1 MFMQK
6 IYLRF
11 YLGYCVLMMI
21 LGMFF
26 MMLTGCQQKPT
37 SPFSKSAEEAL
48 STFTIEPGFK
58 IELVASEPLINDP
71 VDMMVDEYGR
81 MYVVEM
87 PGVPFNKSG
96 IGRVMLLADSNGD
109 GKMDKSTVF
118 ADSLILPTGVMSWK
132 NGVIVTD
139 PPNVYYMEDTN
150 GDGKADIR
158 KTMLTGFDTSNLEAN
173 VNNPMYGLDNWIYLA
188 NAPVVKGTGIHYEGD
203 TSINL
208 PESSVRFRPDQ
219 HQLEPLSGKTQF
231 GQTFDEWGNHLM
243 VNNSNHIYQEV
254 IASRYLERNPDLVVS
269 NATQTLADHSEVF
282 PTTRNPE
289 YQMLT
294 NVGVFTSACAL
305 TAYLGGAFPDKYNSD
320 VTFVCESVSNL
331 IHVDHLAPDGVTFKA
346 NSMLDHKDFLTS
358 TDPYCRL
365 VNTYI
370 GPDGALYVVDFYRQV
385 IEGPEFMS
393 EDVLKKVDLYNG
405 TGKGRIYR
413 ISASNAAAPK
423 WTSGLKLG
431 NASDE
436 ELVSKL
442 SDKNI
447 WWRNNAQRLLVD
459 RSPEKAVPSLIK
471 MAQNPKSSMGR
482 LHALWTLEGMN
493 KLTSDLIINALKD
506 SVAGIRENAIKQSEL
521 HLDKDQTSLVP
532 ALLALQDDPD
542 AKVRFQL
549 LCTLGFI
556 NTPQADEVRERLLFK
571 DINDRWVQIA
581 ALSASS
587 SQSVA
592 LLNAVLSKYDPAVT
606 AYGSLIQLLSGIIGK
621 SQNTIVIEQFLTK
634 AINSASKEKST
645 WQAPVIEGIA
655 QGLGNRTALPPD
667 IGAKRNLLI
676 SASLENASSPVRKGA
691 LHVLR
696 VIGLAEGGA
705 TYTAMTKALQIA
717 ENDQLSP
724 EVRASAIDFMALR
737 NPASYAYSL
746 KQMIKPQNP
755 LPVQLSALRTMG
767 AIPSEEISK
776 YLLEQWTSLS
786 PDARN
791 EAINTLIASD
801 PRVKLL
807 LDAVESGAINKS
819 EINWS
824 QSVRLRSGGEYRDRA
839 RTLLT
844 MQDGKRKDVID
855 QYQSALELK
864 GDKKKGMSVYQM
876 NCSMCHQVRGKYGMK
891 LGPDL
896 GTIHAWASSD
906 IMTNTLDPNR
916 SIAHGYDLWSVKLN
930 NGKTIQGIIATET
943 PTAITLKNTEGV
955 ETNIARQ
962 DITSLIAL
970 GMSAMP
976 MDLEKK
982 IDKQQMADLLAFLK
996 QEE

>member
-1 MFMQK
+1 MKKKFL
-6 IYLRF
+6 YFLSNHTLLVTLSF
-11 YLGYCVLMMI
+11 L
-21 LGMFF
+21 LGMAVVS
-26 MMLTGCQQKPT
+26 CNNQPP

-58 IELVASEPLINDP
+58 IELVASDPLINDP
-71 VDMMVDEYGR
+71 VAMTIDEYGR

-87 PGVPFNKSG
+87 PGMPLDKSG
-96 IGRVMLLADSNGD
+96 KGKVKLLTDTDGD

-118 ADSLILPTGVMSWK
+118 ADSLILPVGVMRWK
-132 NGVIVTD
+132 KGVIVTD

-150 GDGKADIR
+150 GDGKADIK

-188 NAPVVKGTGIHYEGD
+188 DLPVVTGGRIHYAGD
-203 TSINL
+203 TSIVL
-208 PESSVRFRPDQ
+208 PESSVRFRPEQ
-219 HQLEPLSGKTQF
+219 HQLESISGKTQF
-231 GQTFDEWGNHLM
+231 GQTFDQWGNHLM

-254 IASRYLERNPDLVVS
+254 IAARYLERNPDLVVS
-269 NATQTLADHSEVF
+269 DATQTLARHSEVF
-282 PTTRNPE
+282 PTTKNPE

-294 NVGVFTSACAL
+294 NIGVFTSACGL
-305 TAYLGGAFPDKYNSD
+305 TAYLGGAFPEKYNSN
-320 VTFVCESVSNL
+320 VTFVCEPVSNL
-331 IHVDHLAPDGVTFKA
+331 IHVDHLTPDGVTFTA

-413 ISASNAAAPK
+413 VSATGAASPK

-431 NASDE
+431 DASDE
-436 ELVSKL
+436 ELVEKL

-459 RSPEKAVPSLIK
+459 RNSEKAVPSLIK
-471 MAQNPKSSMGR
+471 MAQNQNSSMGR
-482 LHALWTLEGMN
+482 LHALWTLEGIN
-493 KLTSDLIINALKD
+493 KLTPDLIINALKD
-506 SVAGIRENAIKQSEL
+506 TVAGIRENAIKLAEL
-521 HLDKDQTSLVP
+521 HLDKDQASLVP
-532 ALLALQDDPD
+532 ALLALQNDTD

-549 LCTLGFI
+549 LCTLGFV
-556 NTPQADEVRERLLFK
+556 NTPQVDEARQRLLFK
-571 DINDRWVQIA
+571 DVNDRWVQIA

-587 SQSVA
+587 SQSVS
-592 LLNAVLSKYDPAVT
+592 LLNAVLAKYDPSVP

-621 SQNTIVIEQFLTK
+621 SQNTAVIEQFLTK
-634 AINSASKEKST
+634 AINTAGEEKST
-645 WQAPVIEGIA
+645 WQTPVIEGIA
-655 QGLGNRTALPPD
+655 QGLGNRASLPPD
-667 IGAKRNLLI
+667 IGAERSLLI
-676 SASLENASSPVRKGA
+676 NAGLDNASGPVRRGA

-696 VIGLAEGGA
+696 VIGLPEGA
-705 TYTAMTKALQIA
+705 STNAALTKALRIA
-717 ENDQLSP
+717 ENGQLSP
-724 EVRASAIDFMALR
+724 DVRASAIDFMALR
-737 NPASYAYSL
+737 DPARYASSL
-746 KQMIKPQNP
+746 KQLIKPQNP
-755 LPVQLSALRTMG
+755 LQVQLSALRTMG
-767 AIPSEEISK
+767 AIPGEEISK
-776 YLLEQWTSLS
+776 YLLGQWTSLS

-791 EAINTLIASD
+791 GAINTLIASD
-801 PRVKLL
+801 ARVKLL
-807 LDAVESGAINKS
+807 LDAIDAGTINKS

-855 QYQSALELK
+855 EYQPALNMK
-864 GDKKKGMSVYQM
+864 GNKEKGMSVYQM
-876 NCSMCHQVRGKYGMK
+876 NCSMCHQVRGKFGMK

-906 IMTNTLDPNR
+906 IMTNILDPNY

-962 DITSLIAL
+962 DIVSLTAL

-976 MDLEKK
+976 NDLEKK

-996 QEE
+996 QED

>member
-1 MFMQK
+1 MQK
-6 IYLRF
+6 KSLSFLSDHSFLVILCAF
-11 YLGYCVLMMI
+11 
-21 LGMFF
+21 LGMAVVS
-26 MMLTGCQQKPT
+26 CKNQSA
-37 SPFSKSAEEAL
+37 SPFSESAQAAL

-71 VDMMVDEYGR
+71 VAMMIDEYGK

-87 PGVPFNKSG
+87 PGMPLDKSG
-96 IGRVMLLADSNGD
+96 KGKVKLLTDTDGD

-132 NGVIVTD
+132 KGVIVTD

-150 GDGKADIR
+150 GDGKADIK

-188 NAPVVKGTGIHYEGD
+188 VLPVGRSSGIHYAGD
-203 TSINL
+203 TSIVI

-219 HQLEPLSGKTQF
+219 HKLEALSGKTQF

-254 IASRYLERNPDLVVS
+254 IAARYLDRNPDLVVS

-282 PTTRNPE
+282 PTTKNPE

-294 NVGVFTSACAL
+294 NVGVFTSACGL
-305 TAYLGGAFPDKYNSD
+305 TAYLGGAFPDKYNSN
-320 VTFVCESVSNL
+320 VTFVCEPVSNL
-331 IHVDHLAPDGVTFKA
+331 IHVDHLQPDGVTFKA

-413 ISASNAAAPK
+413 ISASDAAPAK

-431 NASDE
+431 DASDE

-442 SDKNI
+442 EDKNI
-447 WWRNNAQRLLVD
+447 WWRRNSQRLLVT
-459 RSPEKAVPSLIK
+459 RNSEKAVPSLIK
-471 MAQNPKSSMGR
+471 LAQNSKSPMGH

-493 KLTSDLIINALKD
+493 QLTPDLIMNALKD
-506 SVAGIRENAIKQSEL
+506 SFAGIRVNAIKLAEL
-521 HLDKDQTSLVP
+521 HLDKEPSLVP
-532 ALLALQDDPD
+532 ALLALQNDPD
-542 AKVRFQL
+542 PKVRFQL
-549 LCTLGFI
+549 LSTLGSV
-556 NTPQADEVRERLLFK
+556 NTPEVNQVRQGLLFK
-571 DINDRWVQIA
+571 DINDRWTQIA
-581 ALSASS
+581 ALSAAS
-587 SQSVA
+587 SQSVD
-592 LLNAVLSKYDPAVT
+592 LLNAVLSKYDPSVQ

-621 SQNTIVIEQFLTK
+621 SQSTAVIEQFLKK
-634 AINSASKEKST
+634 AISSAREEKST

-655 QGLGNRTALPPD
+655 EGLGNRATLPPD
-667 IGAKRNLLI
+667 IGAERNLLI

-696 VIGLAEGGA
+696 VIGLPEGTSTNA
-705 TYTAMTKALQIA
+705 AMTKALQIA
-717 ENDQLSP
+717 GNDQLSP
-724 EVRASAIDFMALR
+724 QVRASAIDFMALR
-737 NPASYAYSL
+737 NPMPYASSL

-767 AIPSEEISK
+767 AIPGEEISK

-807 LDAVESGAINKS
+807 LDAIESGAINKS
-819 EINWS
+819 EINWP
-824 QSVRLRSGGEYRDRA
+824 QSVRLRSGGEFRDRA

-844 MQDGKRKDVID
+844 RQDDKRKDVIE
-855 QYQSALELK
+855 QYQQAMELK
-864 GDKKKGMSVYQM
+864 GDKEKGMSVYQM

-906 IMTNTLDPNR
+906 IMTNILDPNR

-962 DITSLIAL
+962 DITSLTAL

-976 MDLEKK
+976 VDLEKK
-982 IDKQQMADLLAFLK
+982 IDQQQMADLLAFLR
-996 QEE
+996 QEN